1 MAKSNYFSDFLF
13 LNFSRHTNFSIKWVD
28 DTHCLGVFSNTQEAN
43 EALRINNVLLKTRSI
58 VYATEESKQ
67 KAQKCVKHL
76 KPYKARPETTS
87 FVASKLIGHSLG
99 LGNLLSKNK
108 AVEEKK
114 KLQDAR
120 GFLFNLLL

>member
-1 MAKSNYFSDFLF
+1 MFPSDL
-13 LNFSRHTNFSIKWVD
+13 RKHTNFDIKWVD
-28 DTHCLGVFSNTQEAN
+28 DTHLLAIFADKQVAN
-43 EALRINNVLLKTRSI
+43 EALRMNNAMLKTRAI
-58 VYATEESKQ
+58 AHATDESKR
-67 KAQKCVKHL
+67 KAQKCVKSL

-87 FVASKLIGHSLG
+87 FVASKLIGASLG

-120 GFLFNLLL
+120 GDL